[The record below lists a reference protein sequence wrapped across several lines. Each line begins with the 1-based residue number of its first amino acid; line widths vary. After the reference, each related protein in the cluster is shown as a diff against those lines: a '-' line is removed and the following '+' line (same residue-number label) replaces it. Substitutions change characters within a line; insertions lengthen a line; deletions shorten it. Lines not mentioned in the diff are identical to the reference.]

1 MLILPSA
8 FSLWMHMYTFYVI
21 FENNL
26 HASSLYPSTQYLLQL
41 LHKLQCLYHIQEFL
55 YCQEYHLNHTIYS
68 LFQLSPSKCL
78 FIRINDIIKTDDYN
92 RLSPR
97 HHGMNLSIVAYYL
110 MMILNYFPWR
120 LQKYVSMTFYK
131 ESFLLLNL
139 PILFFAI
146 LMDSLSSSAGHF
158 PQSSYKHHYLE
169 LVFSI
174 VINNQTINLHQ
185 SQLKYTSQPF

>member
-21 FENNL
+21 FENNV
-26 HASSLYPSTQYLLQL
+26 HASSLYPSTQYLLEL

-55 YCQEYHLNHTIYS
+55 YCQEYHLNHTTYS

-78 FIRINDIIKTDDYN
+78 FFIRINDIIKTDDYN

-97 HHGMNLSIVAYYL
+97 HHGMNLSTVAYYL

-131 ESFLLLNL
+131 EAFSYLIYLYYSLQYSWILCLLVQDTSHKAVINITIQNWYFL
-139 PILFFAI
+139 
-146 LMDSLSSSAGHF
+146 
-158 PQSSYKHHYLE
+158 QSSTTKLLIYIKA
-169 LVFSI
+169 S
-174 VINNQTINLHQ
+174 
-185 SQLKYTSQPF
+185 